1 MLQTVPVYVGRIYQ
15 QLILVEME
23 NTFHSLTH
31 FASKS
36 TIPSA
41 APGLDIPVPEHK
53 SLHSGKETLNEMIF
67 RDISPG
73 LVRLFAFLQFLQ
85 FPLELI
91 SMLNLKDVW

>member
-53 SLHSGKETLNEMIF
+53 SLHSGKETLNQMIF
-67 RDISPG
+67 RDINAETAQVC
-73 LVRLFAFLQFLQ
+73 LM
-85 FPLELI
+85 I
-91 SMLNLKDVW
+91 SAQAWFGYLHFFNFFNSR